1 MLHFGI
7 YPGGL
12 GADMDGVVTPGPPE
26 DAARIDE
33 RLDELRPQLVR
44 GYVHYSDALG
54 GHQEAPPRP
63 ARHATNGRRLD
74 LVACF
79 HEPGDDLS
87 GWLAYL
93 RGLIREHGDVLATLQ
108 VGEEANH
115 AGPGGDGGFP
125 QVRRAIV
132 EGVLAARDEVDRL
145 GLDVLV
151 GCNSTPVFDPGQD
164 FWTGLGRLG
173 GAEFTG
179 ALGYVGLDFF
189 PDVFRPVP
197 VEAFAGAVGAVLHG
211 FRSASLAAAGIPAS
225 VPIRVT
231 EHGWATGPDRSY
243 QRQADV
249 LETVVRT
256 VDRLSGPLHI
266 TAYEHFSLRD
276 ADSDNADVMF
286 QFGLVRS
293 DYTPKPAFARF
304 GALIA
309 ELGPVSK

>member
-12 GADMDGVVTPGPPE
+12 GADLNGVVTPGPRE

-33 RLDELRPQLVR
+33 RLDELRPHLVR

-79 HEPGDDLS
+79 HEPGEDLS
-87 GWLAYL
+87 GWLAFL
-93 RGLIREHGDVLATLQ
+93 RGLVREHGDTLATLQ

-115 AGPGGDGGFP
+115 DGPGGDGGFP

-132 EGVLAARDEVDRL
+132 EGVLAVRDEVDRL
-145 GLDVLV
+145 GLDVLA
-151 GCNSTPVFDPGQD
+151 GCNSTPVFDPSQE
-164 FWTGLGRLG
+164 FWTALGRLG
-173 GAEFTG
+173 GREFID

-197 VEAFAGAVGAVLHG
+197 VGAFGGAVAAVLRG
-211 FRSASLAAAGIPAS
+211 FRERSLAAAGVPATT
-225 VPIRVT
+225 PIHVT

-243 QRQADV
+243 ARQADV
-249 LETVVRT
+249 LESVVRT
-256 VDRLSGPLHI
+256 VDALSEPLHV
-266 TAYEHFSLRD
+266 TTYEHFSLRD
-276 ADSDNADVMF
+276 ADSDNPDVMF

-304 GALIA
+304 GSLIA
-309 ELGPVSK
+309 ELGR

>member
-12 GADMDGVVTPGPPE
+12 GADLDGVVTPGPPE

-33 RLDELRPQLVR
+33 RLDDLRPQLVR
-44 GYVHYSDALG
+44 GYLHYSDALG
-54 GHQEAPPRP
+54 GHLEAPPRP
-63 ARHATNGRRLD
+63 ARHATGARRLD

-79 HEPGDDLS
+79 HEPGDDLT
-87 GWLAYL
+87 GWLAFL
-93 RGLIREHGDVLATLQ
+93 RGLVREHGDTLATLQ

-115 AGPGGDGGFP
+115 DGPGGDGGFP

-132 EGVLAARDEVDRL
+132 EGVLAARDEADRL
-145 GLDVLV
+145 GVDVLV
-151 GCNSTPVFDPGQD
+151 GCNSTPVFDPAQE

-173 GAEFTG
+173 GREFTD

-197 VEAFAGAVGAVLHG
+197 VDAFDGAVAAVLRG
-211 FRSASLAAAGIPAS
+211 FREHSLAAAGIAATT
-225 VPIRVT
+225 PIHVT
-231 EHGWATGPDRSY
+231 EHGWATGPSRSPD
-243 QRQADV
+243 RQADV

-256 VDRLSGPLHI
+256 VDALSGPLHV
-266 TAYEHFSLRD
+266 TTYEHFSLRD
-276 ADSDNADVMF
+276 ADSDNPDVMF

-304 GALIA
+304 RSLIGQ
-309 ELGPVSK
+309 LGPGS